1 MLGTAGKPEKV
12 RRGMKRLLE
21 GYQRFRV
28 HRWHEQK
35 ALYRELDKG
44 QTPHACVL
52 SCCDSRVDPAA
63 IFDAE
68 PGDLFIIR
76 NVANLVPPYKPGEG
90 LQGTSTAIEYA
101 VRMLKVETLLVLG
114 HERCGG
120 VAAAVQPPPG
130 DTAFIER
137 WIHLLDAAKEKAG
150 GSTDAIE
157 LESIKVSLARLM
169 TFPFVADAVANG
181 TLSLAG
187 ARFSIFKGRLEI
199 LNPASGEFAAA

>member
-1 MLGTAGKPEKV
+1 V
-12 RRGMKRLLE
+12 KRLLE

-35 ALYRELDKG
+35 SLYRELDKG
-44 QTPHACVL
+44 QTPHACIL

-68 PGDLFIIR
+68 PGELFVIR

-101 VRMLKVETLLVLG
+101 VRVLKVETLLILG

-120 VAAAVQPPPG
+120 IAAAIQPMPG
-130 DTAFIER
+130 ETAFIDR

-150 GSTDAIE
+150 NSTDAME
-157 LESIKVSLARLM
+157 LEGIKVSLDRLM
-169 TFPFVADAVANG
+169 TFPFVAEAVGAG
-181 TLSLAG
+181 TLKLEG
-187 ARFSIFKGRLEI
+187 ARFSIFNGRLEI
-199 LNPASGEFAAA
+199 LNRKTGAFAIA